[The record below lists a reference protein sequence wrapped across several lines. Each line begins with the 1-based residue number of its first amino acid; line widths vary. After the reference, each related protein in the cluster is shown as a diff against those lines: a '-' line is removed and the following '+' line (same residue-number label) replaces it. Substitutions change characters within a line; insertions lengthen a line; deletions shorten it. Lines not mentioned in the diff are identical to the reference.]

1 MALKDEK
8 EREIIGDIEV
18 QFIIESVT
26 TSEAWPSLELCE
38 SVVEDTGT
46 LGPEEHLEGVT
57 DPGIVHHVG
66 GDGSTVSILQALTA
80 LSQFIHVVFV
90 ASL

>member
-1 MALKDEK
+1 M
-8 EREIIGDIEV
+8 
-18 QFIIESVT
+18 
-26 TSEAWPSLELCE
+26 
-38 SVVEDTGT
+38 VEDTGT
-46 LGPEEHLEGVT
+46 LGPEAHLEGVT